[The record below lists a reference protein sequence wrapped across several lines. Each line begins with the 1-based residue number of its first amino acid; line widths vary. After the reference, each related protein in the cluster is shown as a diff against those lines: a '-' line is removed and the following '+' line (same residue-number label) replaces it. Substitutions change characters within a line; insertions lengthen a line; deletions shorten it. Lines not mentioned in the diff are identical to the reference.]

1 MSEEERKKPEEEESN
16 GQISRREFLRDA
28 GLVVG
33 GATVSSM
40 ALLSACK
47 GSTST
52 ETVTQAV
59 TKTVTGASG
68 GTQTVTVTGST
79 PAAVTKTVTVT
90 TTAPGVTVTATAPAV
105 AASSTIKLTINKGKY
120 EVPVEP
126 HWSLHHL
133 LHDRLGWTGVK
144 DMCNGYGACGA
155 CTVIVDGR
163 PVLSCL
169 TLAGD
174 CDGKTIETPEGASVS
189 NTKLLDA
196 YVLNYC
202 MQCGYCT
209 PGLFVTAKALLDRIP
224 KPTEADIR
232 EAMGGN
238 ICR

>member
-79 PAAVTKTVTVT
+79 PAAATKTVTVT
-90 TTAPGVTVTATAPAV
+90 TTAPGVTVTATAPA